1 MTSAIGDYAFLSDSQ
16 GAALVDRSG
25 SVDWA
30 CFRRFDAPST
40 FARLLDDD
48 GGHWSLAPAVETSDS
63 RQRDPAATV
72 VQRSYVEDTLV
83 VRTVFR
89 TSAGSV
95 SVTDALVFRP
105 EQRGHGIGDD
115 APHCLVRLVHGLH
128 GEVEM
133 ALEVAPRPEYGA
145 VTPIWQRCAGGA
157 HARGGSEG
165 YVLSSPVEIDLDGGT
180 ASARFAV
187 AAGQR
192 LGFALQAVDPFV
204 EWPGTWPTNRIR
216 AWLHGTIRG
225 WQSWSASHQAYDG
238 PYAELVHHSGRVLHG
253 LTYHPTGSIVAA
265 ATTSLP
271 EQPGGAMNWD
281 YRYAWVR
288 DASLT
293 LNALWVAGCPDEVE
307 RFFDFF
313 VNAAG
318 GQVGSA
324 PLQILYGIAGERQ
337 LPESTL
343 DHLDGYRD
351 SRPVRVGNE
360 AWRQEQLDVYGEML
374 DAAHL
379 FADNIGAFDQ
389 AQARFLAGLCDL
401 AAERWR
407 RTDHGLWEDRGEPR
421 EHVYSKLMCWV
432 ALDRG
437 IDLARNLGVDDETER
452 RWDTERAAI
461 RSEIL
466 ERGWSDQEGAFV
478 QTLDGATLDASA
490 LMLPIV
496 GFLPGDDPR
505 VLATIDA
512 IDERLTDD
520 DGLVF
525 RNRDDDTEGEG
536 TFLLATFWMAHAE
549 ALAGRAAAARHRF
562 ELAARHANDVGLLAE
577 EVDPATGELLGN
589 FPQAFSHVG
598 LINAARAI
606 GRA

>member
-1 MTSAIGDYAFLSDSQ
+1 MSSAIGDYAFLSDSQ
-16 GAALVDRSG
+16 GSALVDRSG
-25 SVDWA
+25 SIDWA

-48 GGHWSLAPAVETSDS
+48 GGHWRLAPAVEADDGVH
-63 RQRDPAATV
+63 RDAAGTV

-89 TSAGSV
+89 TSTGSV

-105 EQRGHGIGDD
+105 EQRGHGIGDA

-133 ALEVAPRPEYGA
+133 ALELAPRPEYGA
-145 VTPIWQRCAGGA
+145 VTPMWQRCSGGA

-165 YVLSSPVEIDLDGGT
+165 YVFSSPVEIDLDGGT
-180 ASARFAV
+180 ASARFSV

-204 EWPGTWPTNRIR
+204 DWPGTWPTGRIR

-225 WQSWSASHQAYDG
+225 WQSWSSTHQAYEG

-271 EQPGGAMNWD
+271 EQPGGTMNWD

-313 VNAAG
+313 VSAAG

-324 PLQILYGIAGERQ
+324 PLQIVYGIAGERQ

-379 FADNIGAFDQ
+379 FADDIGAFDQ

-407 RTDHGLWEDRGEPR
+407 QTDHGLWEDRGEPR
-421 EHVYSKLMCWV
+421 DHVYSKLMCWV

-437 IDLARNLGVDDETER
+437 IDLAGHLGVDDETER
-452 RWDTERAAI
+452 RWVAERAAI

-478 QTLDGATLDASA
+478 QAFDGATLDASA

-525 RNRDDDTEGEG
+525 RNGDDGTAGEG

-549 ALAGRAAAARHRF
+549 ALAGRTAAARDRF
-562 ELAARHANDVGLLAE
+562 ELAARHVNDVGLLAE